1 MEPLKVLYLDLP
13 AKKELNKS
21 VEAKLEKLTS
31 EVDTLLSQVIKLI
44 GIDNEHTE
52 ITETTSTPNLDS
64 ERKDH
69 DTKNDMQKLI
79 THSRETDEILNL
91 VIGLWLMLD
100 SSAMHLVKVTHIT
113 FWLRLGSLGKKICQV
128 PSEI

>member
-21 VEAKLEKLTS
+21 VDAKLEKLTS

-44 GIDNEHTE
+44 GIYNERTE

-100 SSAMHLVKVTHIT
+100 SSAMHVVKVTHIT

>member
-21 VEAKLEKLTS
+21 VDAKLEKLTS

-44 GIDNEHTE
+44 GIYNECTE
-52 ITETTSTPNLDS
+52 ITETTSTPNLVS

-100 SSAMHLVKVTHIT
+100 SSAMHVVKVTHIT